1 MPVTD
6 VCHVE
11 GLIPK
16 QFGQDAVEIP
26 GARAF
31 LDRLEEV
38 GARWA
43 IVTSGTRPLV
53 TGWLDV
59 MKLVHPQNLVCA
71 EMVENGKPDPAC
83 YLLGHSMLK
92 IAAGEPVVV
101 FEDAPSGVRAGK
113 AAGFKVVALA
123 TTHTVDQLKEA
134 GADWIVRDMQSVTLK
149 EHDKESGRI
158 SIEIANALQE

>member
-1 MPVTD
+1 M
-6 VCHVE
+6 
-11 GLIPK
+11 
-16 QFGQDAVEIP
+16 EIP

-38 GARWA
+38 GAPWA

-53 TGWLDV
+53 TGWLEV
-59 MKLVHPQNLVCA
+59 MKLAHPKYLVCA

-83 YLLGHSMLK
+83 YLLGHSMLNLPS
-92 IAAGEPVVV
+92 GEPVLVL
-101 FEDAPSGVRAGK
+101 EDAPAGVRAGK

-149 EHDKESGRI
+149 AYDQESGRI
-158 SIEIANALQE
+158 SIEFSDGLQE